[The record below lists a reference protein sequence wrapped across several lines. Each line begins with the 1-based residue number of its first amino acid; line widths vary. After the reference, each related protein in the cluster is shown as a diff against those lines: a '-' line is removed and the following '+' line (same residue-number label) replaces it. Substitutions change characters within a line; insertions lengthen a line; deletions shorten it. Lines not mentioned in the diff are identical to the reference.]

1 MTNSAAAAL
10 GPLDYAVI
18 AAYLAAITAFGSWFA
33 RYQHT
38 TQDYFLSGHSVP
50 WWAVCCTVVATE
62 TSTLTFIGIPATA
75 YAGNWAFLQLAL
87 GYVIGR
93 IVVSVLFIPA
103 YFRGDLVTSYELLQR
118 RFGRRV
124 TLLSAGLFL
133 VTRSLADGIRL
144 FATAL
149 VIGVVTGVSPTWTTL
164 VVGALM
170 IVYTVRGGAA
180 AVIWTD
186 VVQMFVYVAGAAAV
200 AWQLLAQIPG
210 GWDEVVRTGMAAG
223 KFAIWDL
230 STDPSAVY
238 TLWTGL
244 FGGVALTLATHGT
257 DQFLVQ
263 RLLAAT
269 SARAAATGLVLSGA
283 IVFAQFT
290 LFLTIGVMLYTFY
303 QHAPLVT
310 PLGRTDEILPTFVV
324 NQLPPGLAG
333 FIVAAIVA
341 AALSP
346 SLSAMAATT
355 VNDFYKPRLRTVPDE
370 ATLIRLSRRDHRLL
384 GRGAADHRAR
394 RADDGSLG
402 ARRRSRRPVVHLGRG
417 PRRVHH
423 RPADAGRRRVGRA
436 GRHGRRPGDDDR
448 GVGVHAAG
456 LDVVRAGRRAD
467 DLRHRLG
474 AVESAD
480 GRGMTGAARSELRR
494 LLADAVATR
503 VTPGVVVEAGSSAG
517 PVAVEMAGHLT
528 YRRAARPIDA
538 ETIYDLAS
546 LTKVIATGTLA
557 MRHAGGGHAAA
568 RSSGR

>member
-1 MTNSAAAAL
+1 ML

-38 TQDYFLSGHSVP
+38 TRDYFLSGHSVP

-75 YAGNWAFLQLAL
+75 YASNMAFLQLAL

-93 IVVSVLFIPA
+93 ILVSVLFIPA
-103 YFRGDLVTSYELLQR
+103 YFRGELVTSYELLQR

-124 TLLSAGLFL
+124 TTAVGRAVPGDPLARRRHPPVCDRAGH
-133 VTRSLADGIRL
+133 RRRHRGLADVDHAGRRR
-144 FATAL
+144 
-149 VIGVVTGVSPTWTTL
+149 
-164 VVGALM
+164 LM

-230 STDPSAVY
+230 STDPSTVY

-269 SARAAATGLVLSGA
+269 SARAAATGLVLSGV

-290 LFLTIGVMLYTFY
+290 LFLSIGVMLYTFY
-303 QHAPLVT
+303 QHAPLAT

-324 NQLPPGLAG
+324 NQLPRGTGRLHRRGDRRRGAVAVAERDGGDDGQRLLQAAAADGPGRGDADAAVAARHDLSGASCSWAIALGAQTMDRSVLDAGLA
-333 FIVAAIVA
+333 V
-341 AALSP
+341 LSFA
-346 SLSAMAATT
+346 S
-355 VNDFYKPRLRTVPDE
+355 
-370 ATLIRLSRRDHRLL
+370 
-384 GRGAADHRAR
+384 GAV
-394 RADDGSLG
+394 LG
-402 ARRRSRRPVVHLGRG
+402 AFIIAT
-417 PRRVHH
+417 
-423 RPADAGRRRVGRA
+423 ADARTSTSRTRWPAWASAWRR
-436 GRHGRRPGDDDR
+436 
-448 GVGVHAAG
+448 
-456 LDVVRAGRRAD
+456 
-467 DLRHRLG
+467 
-474 AVESAD
+474 
-480 GRGMTGAARSELRR
+480 
-494 LLADAVATR
+494 
-503 VTPGVVVEAGSSAG
+503 
-517 PVAVEMAGHLT
+517 
-528 YRRAARPIDA
+528 
-538 ETIYDLAS
+538 
-546 LTKVIATGTLA
+546 
-557 MRHAGGGHAAA
+557 
-568 RSSGR
+568 